1 MSDAREMLIEDICMY
16 LGAKNINIQDIK
28 NELYIVVNNYAVE
41 KETTEI
47 VEYEGDVNEILI
59 KRFLASKTIQGCTQR
74 TIRFYAAELKRFNAF
89 VNKPFTQVT
98 ADDIR
103 YLTAKKLTIDKV
115 SKTTVGN
122 TQRCLSS
129 FFAWMEKEEITEKKH
144 NAQSGKDEEREKE
157 EKSIHRDRHR
167 KNKGWMQDRKGQV
180 SCRSAPF
187 HMV

>member
-1 MSDAREMLIEDICMY
+1 MSDAREMLVEDICMY

-129 FFAWMEKEEITEKKH
+129 FFAWMEKEEITEKNIMLKV
-144 NAQSGKDEEREKE
+144 EKMKK
-157 EKSIHRDRHR
+157 EKK
-167 KNKGWMQDRKGQV
+167 KNKV
-180 SCRSAPF
+180 SFNR
-187 HMV
+187 HH